1 MVRHRNLD
9 LQSCDR
15 QYSRTRRSPF
25 SNGLGDQH
33 GDGTHRSLVHLQL
46 DHIDITI
53 FLEPGAGARH
63 GVGQR
68 SGSKGRS
75 EGVRVTTDASM
86 TYV

>member
-1 MVRHRNLD
+1 MV
-9 LQSCDR
+9 
-15 QYSRTRRSPF
+15 T
-25 SNGLGDQH
+25 
-33 GDGTHRSLVHLQL
+33 GTHRSLFHLQL

-68 SGSKGRS
+68 SGSKWRS

-86 TYV
+86 TYVWPVSPNSVAGRL